1 MKGKSVY
8 KAGKLV
14 KISLDYSDDKID
26 LISITVDFFIYPE
39 QAIRKLEKDL
49 IGSQLDAKVLESNIK
64 NSIQNSEVFGF
75 TPEQLAE
82 AILQA
87 VVVKN

>member
-1 MKGKSVY
+1 M
-8 KAGKLV
+8 
-14 KISLDYSDDKID
+14 
-26 LISITVDFFIYPE
+26 ISITGDFFIYPE

>member
-14 KISLDYSDDKID
+14 KISLDYSDNKINS
-26 LISITVDFFIYPE
+26 ISITGDFFIYPE
-39 QAIRKLEKDL
+39 DTIKKLESDL
-49 IGSQLDAKVLESNIK
+49 IGSKLDAKELELKIK
-64 NSIQNSEVFGF
+64 QSTHAAEVFGF
-75 TPEQLAE
+75 TPDQLAE

-87 VVVKN
+87 AVVKV

>member
-26 LISITVDFFIYPE
+26 LISITGDFFIYPE